1 MRKDIKTRRFHKKKG
16 GNAYIVDDWVTYIDS
31 ASGSSS
37 CNSDKEQDKMVVLAM
52 GFSYPPSP
60 PSSST
65 HLCLVA
71 NIDRKLHSGQKFML
85 LYMMD

>member
-1 MRKDIKTRRFHKKKG
+1 MHTLLMIGSHILTLQAAHRH
-16 GNAYIVDDWVTYIDS
+16 AIVI
-31 ASGSSS
+31 
-37 CNSDKEQDKMVVLAM
+37 DKEQDKMVVLAM

-71 NIDRKLHSGQKFML
+71 NIARKLHSGKKFML
-85 LYMMD
+85 L